1 MLGFSNPDL
10 IWQAYRLVLRYGLSD
25 PKPIYTEL
33 GISESQFTEFQKT
46 EPSFQRAI
54 AAAEADR
61 LPAVFADLS
70 DESKELWK
78 ILTETKAEAGSKEK
92 ALLVVAEGG
101 KRQQQRL
108 LLYGLVESH
117 FDINGALKA
126 LRIPLRTFRN
136 WVADDPEFA
145 EMISEV
151 QDQKRAFVESRL
163 FKLIAMGSERATIFG
178 AERLLK
184 EYSAKVE
191 HTGQIDHNHQHNTGL
206 DLSKLPVEV
215 RSQIFE
221 ILASSNLI
229 DQDGL
234 LATTPTALDAVEVKR
249 LT

>member
-1 MLGFSNPDL
+1 MEKSKCTAWEL
-10 IWQAYRLVLRYGLSD
+10 YRAALSIGD
-25 PKPIYTEL
+25 NNAQIAKSL
-33 GISESQFTEFQKT
+33 GISEPALTEMLT
-46 EPSFQRAI
+46 NDPEHRDAYT
-54 AAAEADR
+54 AALLDR
-61 LPAVFADLS
+61 TPTCIQDVS
-70 DESKELWK
+70 DEAKELWK
-78 ILTETKAEAGSKEK
+78 ILVDSKVEGSAKQQ
-92 ALLVVAEGG
+92 ALHTISEGG
-101 KRQQQRL
+101 KRQQQKL

-126 LRIPLRTFRN
+126 LKIPLRTFQHWIKN
-136 WVADDPEFA
+136 DPEFA
-145 EMISEV
+145 ELVSEV
-151 QDQKRAFVESRL
+151 QDQKKAFVESRL
-163 FKLIAMGSERATIFG
+163 FRLIAMGSERATIFG

-191 HTGQIDHNHQHNTGL
+191 YSGQIDHNHQHNTGL